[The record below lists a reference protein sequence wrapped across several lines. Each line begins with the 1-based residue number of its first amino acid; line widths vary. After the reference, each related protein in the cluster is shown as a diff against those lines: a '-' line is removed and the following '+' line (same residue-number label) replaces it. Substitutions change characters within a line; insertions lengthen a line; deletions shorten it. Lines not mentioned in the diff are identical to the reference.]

1 MLLPKI
7 CKWLNAYFLQEL
19 VPEPGAGAGARAR
32 AVEKKPGAGQKRT
45 GFATLYKVYM
55 DQEPTFCYDWSD
67 TVLCMRKT

>member
-1 MLLPKI
+1 M
-7 CKWLNAYFLQEL
+7 
-19 VPEPGAGAGARAR
+19 PEPGAGAGAR

-67 TVLCMRKT
+67 TVLCMRKTLNNILLKNGNYRKPNKHTF